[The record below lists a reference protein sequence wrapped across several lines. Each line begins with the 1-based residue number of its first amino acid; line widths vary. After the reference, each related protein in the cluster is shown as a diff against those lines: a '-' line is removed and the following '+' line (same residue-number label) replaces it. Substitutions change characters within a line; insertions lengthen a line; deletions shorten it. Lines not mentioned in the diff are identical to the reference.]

1 MKHAFRKSLTTAG
14 LALLLAAGG
23 AHADGSATGHDDDSD
38 RNRGGHELE
47 GTWIVTFTPPFGGAT
62 FLAVTSYIPGG
73 VSILSPDRLPPV
85 PGLGTTIGTA
95 QGSWRAVGHRQFVST
110 HVEFRYGS
118 VGEVLGTA
126 KVRATTRLTSDDTF
140 DGHGQLVF
148 CDAMLDHCSAPGA
161 ALATVSGRRLRAE
174 APILP

>member
-1 MKHAFRKSLTTAG
+1 MKQAIRKSLAAG
-14 LALLLAAGG
+14 LALLLAAAGS
-23 AHADGSATGHDDDSD
+23 HADISAAGYDAESD
-38 RNRGGHELE
+38 RNRGGNELE
-47 GTWIVTFTPPFGGAT
+47 GTWIVTVTPPFGGAT
-62 FLAVTSYIPGG
+62 YLAVASYIPGG
-73 VSILSPDRLPPV
+73 VSIVSPDRFPPV
-85 PGLGTTIGTA
+85 PGLGTATGSA

-118 VGEVLGTA
+118 VGEVVGTA
-126 KVRATTRLTSDDTF
+126 KVRATTRLTSTDTF

-148 CDAMLDHCSAPGA
+148 CDAMLEHCSAPGT